1 MKRDIKLEKEVEKTV
16 NNFNSA
22 KRLPSAFHK
31 NSSKQRLDTTDRIL
45 IILCILLF
53 LFVFSKVLIK
63 RMPDFVYDKL
73 NETDSLTYIQKSSY
87 GDYYPLIKGSTILYK
102 DIQIEKEGEDG

>member
-16 NNFNSA
+16 NSFNSVR
-22 KRLPSAFHK
+22 RLPSAFHK
-31 NSSKQRLDTTDRIL
+31 SSSKQRLDTTDRIL
-45 IILCILLF
+45 IILGILLF
-53 LFVFSKVLIK
+53 LFIFSRVLTK
-63 RMPDFVYDKL
+63 QMVNVVYDKL

-102 DIQIEKEGEDG
+102 DIQIEKEVEDG